1 MGSWRGW
8 GGRVP
13 SPCALDGA
21 LEVREEVC
29 AVGGTAWPRG
39 GHPVGQVRPQP
50 WEGGQAVPLLMVLGQ
65 EGGGAH
71 TAGSP
76 VSRAPGADV
85 ASSGGPARR
94 APGRPR
100 PSKAGTCPLNLLPES
115 RLRCWEAL
123 KVQPSAFR
131 LTAPL
136 RNGFWALAFPV
147 RKKITPMTAT
157 IFQNHVPNS
166 VKRFT
171 YFVSSHTTIPFC

>member
-1 MGSWRGW
+1 M
-8 GGRVP
+8 
-13 SPCALDGA
+13 
-21 LEVREEVC
+21 C

-50 WEGGQAVPLLMVLGQ
+50 WEGGQAGPLLMVLGQ
-65 EGGGAH
+65 EGGGTH

-76 VSRAPGADV
+76 VSRVPGADV

-94 APGRPR
+94 APRRPR

-123 KVQPSAFR
+123 KVQLSAFR

-136 RNGFWALAFPV
+136 SNAFWALAFPV
-147 RKKITPMTAT
+147 RKKITSMTAT

-171 YFVSSHTTIPFC
+171 YFVSSHPTITFC